1 MHLGQVKRVEGLEA
15 GAQQRGR
22 LGPLVDGTVLALHG
36 DGIDLDPFWRHA
48 GACRCLRN
56 VASFLPLCIHRQDI
70 CNGSL
75 SSSPLL
81 DEDIWLGRSNAA

>member
-1 MHLGQVKRVEGLEA
+1 MHFGQVKRVEGLEA

-48 GACRCLRN
+48 GACCCLRN
-56 VASFLPLCIHRQDI
+56 AASLLPLRIHRQDI

-75 SSSPLL
+75 VLVPSP
-81 DEDIWLGRSNAA
+81 GRGYLAW